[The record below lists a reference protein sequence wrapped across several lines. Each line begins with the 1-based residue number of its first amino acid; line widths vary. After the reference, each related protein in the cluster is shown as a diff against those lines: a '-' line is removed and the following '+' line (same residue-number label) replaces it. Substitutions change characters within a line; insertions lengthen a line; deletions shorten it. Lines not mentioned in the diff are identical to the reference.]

1 MPIFAHSLL
10 HIYLGLRNKIYGS
23 LKKIIFSSRDN
34 VLGNK
39 YLQEVKP
46 RSFKGNLQKTLRKH
60 L

>member
-1 MPIFAHSLL
+1 MQIFAHSIL

-23 LKKIIFSSRDN
+23 LKKIIFSSSDN
-34 VLGNK
+34 ILGNK
-39 YLQEVKP
+39 YLQEI